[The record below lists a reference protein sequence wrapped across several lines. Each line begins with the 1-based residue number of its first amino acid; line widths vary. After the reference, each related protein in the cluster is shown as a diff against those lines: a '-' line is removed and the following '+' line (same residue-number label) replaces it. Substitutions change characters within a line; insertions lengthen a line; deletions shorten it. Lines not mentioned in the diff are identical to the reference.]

1 MREGK
6 DLSIGLLLDYYSEML
21 TEKQRDAVEL
31 YYSEDL
37 SLSEIADLRGITRQG
52 ARELI
57 KRGEEIMQE
66 LEGKLHMS
74 EKSAQLDGII
84 LRLEEI
90 NKNSPAGQE
99 LDDVIGGLKQIF

>member
-6 DLSIGLLLDYYSEML
+6 DLSIGLLLDHYSEML

-66 LEGKLHMS
+66 LETKLHLS
-74 EKSAQLDGII
+74 EKSARLDGYIR
-84 LRLEEI
+84 RLENI
-90 NKNSPAGQE
+90 SGSSPDDTE
-99 LDDVIGGLKQIF
+99 LKSVIDGLKQIF